1 MQVQTYVIKLKKNNF
16 HNMFLEQCYLRGT
29 LYDHGDSVSL
39 KQCVECECR
48 DGSMHCTR
56 IDPETMCPPLT
67 CLPSQ
72 QFSVPDECC
81 KFCPGNYQCV
91 N

>member
-1 MQVQTYVIKLKKNNF
+1 
-16 HNMFLEQCYLRGT
+16 LRGT
-29 LYDHGDSVSL
+29 LYDHGDLVSL

-56 IDPETMCPPLT
+56 IDPETMCPPLL
-67 CLPSQ
+67 CPHHQ

-81 KFCPGNYQCV
+81 KFCPGNRKRISGKV
-91 N
+91 FKGKTLTSNT